1 MRDLAPAR
9 YLLAVLFCLAL
20 AAPAGAQDPDPA
32 GSVQRLIQLREDLAG
47 KLTRQRRAN
56 RLEVLRLH
64 LPAGADSRDVEIT
77 LARTAG
83 EKQQGHAVVPAWN
96 QSTMQEWRAWH
107 HRNGAGAAW
116 RDNHPFPV
124 DFLPAGQ
131 DGHDRRI
138 RVNYR
143 LDKPLAE
150 HLPPGEPN
158 SWWDKFIPVGLA
170 ERRPQTYDLQ
180 LRPIQGGVLV
190 EMILDGGI
198 HWQNKKKKKRKSE
211 AVVRRPIFVRML
223 VPANRFAPVW
233 VSTPTWNGGYHE
245 GDATGLRWADGKLT
259 GELKIYIN
267 SDGWYPW
274 RGSGRKPLE
283 LRFQLDG
290 TLKHHELTGS
300 FQASGDMG
308 QYDGRIRGSGGQ
320 AVAGRFRSTGRL
332 PDSAGQLYGMK
343 LTDFAPVDRQLT
355 PLPAGKL
362 PKGAELAR
370 LADALLRDIRALS
383 LALDNPHLPL
393 AEAIN
398 QSRSASPVWPEQPQA
413 GHLARYVHTAA
424 DWMQA
429 AAESEQMPAARA
441 VSSDSPTLGTV
452 ALAVDDDGQAVL
464 PDTIDPDAWYTVP
477 RWRIVGPFAQR
488 PGTEHNQAVPVECI
502 PADLPMRQD
511 FDRFGARIANAQP
524 QSWRTVQTH
533 TDRIADPK
541 AKAGFYARFRGD
553 LWYASAVVR
562 ADKARLAV
570 LAIEAADHAKCW
582 INGKLV
588 WTGTEKVY
596 RYHSLGRQLVPVQ
609 LAAGQNVILLRVHR
623 DRKPAWVRLAMKF
636 GPLKEPS
643 PLIADGNDPDRVFPA
658 ADPPIAWDIPRG
670 INVAWRREDLGGSSR
685 PTVHD
690 GKVYLTRRPDRLIC
704 LDPSDGQDVFAVR
717 INPLSH
723 LDADAAG
730 RWAQASPAEKNK
742 LIADR
747 ADALGLRRYKDLG
760 DLRLSR
766 PLVTRDGVYAHVG
779 TGALVALDSS
789 GTARWTA
796 RTDLGRAVLYD
807 LGDRIVL
814 EGPVLRSWKLPADMV
829 HLRQGKKTQPVV
841 GVVVIEASTG
851 KVLAR
856 LSMPGEFDDDASF
869 LLPAPRRGASALLTA
884 TGMVVDLGETP
895 KIRGPLLSE
904 LPGPTTETFQAGGQ
918 TIGPRSGRPFA
929 FCAAGGRLFMTTQE
943 QTMALQVWARPDSGP
958 AGYRQLWQS
967 NYEHTGFSSFL
978 APSVATGKYLF
989 KVNPVL
995 ERGPHCPD
1003 PRLELHVQDAA
1014 TGRPLG
1020 RLKPALSRAVQH
1032 RVAPV
1037 IAGDYIY
1044 CTDSGGGSHGG
1055 LPDAGQILV
1064 ATADADLVPLAR
1076 NRVDL
1081 GTGQPPV
1088 FVGSAMILR
1097 SGRAMTCIAVT
1108 DPQGRAYQARVLAET
1123 VLADLGPEPTT
1134 ATPAEVQPAKMPV
1147 WDPKIPIS
1155 PLAPEVGT
1163 DDWLA
1168 AGPFDQVD
1176 PDKLAEM
1183 QDVRIGQTVRMGQAE
1198 HAFQPLGREFTYP
1211 TPPNYVAQYM
1221 LQGTGE
1227 IVPVFSTRL
1236 DPRCCAGPDGAGL
1249 FYTVL
1254 DNNRDRYVVSSVPAK
1269 GIEQWLA
1276 GQEISADKPVHLPA
1290 GRYGW
1295 LIAVGPEHFAWEK
1308 PEILQPIDVRAALEA
1323 KAIQPVDLST
1333 WKVIGPLPADAAP
1346 LKPAELKQMPESVT
1360 VGERKYPAY
1369 SLPADGRTVYL
1380 TALLGL
1386 REGQK
1391 PDAAS
1396 APKTVKIA
1404 TPQRAYAMVEIQAPA
1419 DGYLYLTA
1427 GADWFFRWILDGQ
1440 VVYDRIKAGNGAA
1453 PTEVGAHPVALRLG
1467 KGKHVLVA
1475 EVKPGS
1481 RGWSISAAAGF
1492 STKAPAALSDYH
1504 TASKIQPKAPDPRI
1518 RPAFVEIPHPPTRQ
1532 ARWQNRLARRA
1543 PILVKALKALDAS
1556 ADARKKAEEIRQV
1569 LDQR

>member
-1 MRDLAPAR
+1 MKDLAR
-9 YLLAVLFCLAL
+9 TRCLLLVTCCLAL
-20 AAPAGAQDPDPA
+20 SASAAAQQADPA
-32 GSVQRLIQLREDLAG
+32 ESVQRLIQLRRDLAG
-47 KLTRQRRAN
+47 KLTRQRQAG

-64 LPAGADSRDVEIT
+64 LPEGADSRDVEIT
-77 LARTAG
+77 LARTAAG
-83 EKQQGHAVVPAWN
+83 RQVGHAVVPAWN

-107 HRNGAGAAW
+107 HRNRAGAAW
-116 RDNHPFPV
+116 RDNHRFDV
-124 DFLPAGQ
+124 DFLPGGG
-131 DGHDRRI
+131 DGSSQRI

-143 LDKPLAE
+143 LDTPLAE

-180 LRPIQGGVLV
+180 FSGVAGGVLV

-198 HWQNKKKKKRKSE
+198 HWQQKSKKRKGKS
-211 AVVRRPIFVRML
+211 VVRRPIFVRML
-223 VPANRFAPVW
+223 VPANRFSPVW

-290 TLKHHELTGS
+290 ALKDHELTGT

-308 QYDGRIRGSGGQ
+308 RFDGRIRGTGGQ
-320 AVAGRFRSTGRL
+320 AVTGRFRSTGRL
-332 PDSAGQLYGMK
+332 AESAGQLYGMK
-343 LTDFAPVDRQLT
+343 LTDFASVDNQLT

-362 PKGAELAR
+362 PTGADLAN
-370 LADALLRDIRALS
+370 LAEALLQDIRALS

-393 AEAIN
+393 SEAIN
-398 QSRSASPVWPEQPQA
+398 QCRAARPVWPEQPDEKQLA
-413 GHLARYVHTAA
+413 GYLQTAA
-424 DWMQA
+424 DWMEA
-429 AAESEQMPAARA
+429 AAESQRPPSRA
-441 VSSDSPTLGTV
+441 ISSDSPTLGTT
-452 ALAVDDDGQAVL
+452 ALPAAADGSTPL
-464 PDTIDPDAWYTVP
+464 PDPIDPDAWYTVQ
-477 RWRIVGPFAQR
+477 RWGIIGPFAQR
-488 PGTEHNQAVPVECI
+488 LGTEHNHTGPAECI
-502 PADLPMRQD
+502 PTDLPMRQD
-511 FDRFGARIANAQP
+511 FDRFGARIADAQA
-524 QSWRTVQTH
+524 QTWRTVQTN

-553 LWYASAVVR
+553 LWYATAVVR
-562 ADKARLAV
+562 AEKGREMVLAV
-570 LAIEAADHAKCW
+570 EAADHAKCW

-596 RYHSLGRQLVPVQ
+596 RYHGLGRHLVPVQ
-609 LAAGQNVILLRVHR
+609 LAPGKNVIVLRVHR

-636 GPLKEPS
+636 GSTDAPEPVT
-643 PLIADGNDPDRVFPA
+643 AKGNDPDRVFVA
-658 ADPPIAWDIPRG
+658 ANPPIAWDIPRG
-670 INVAWRREDLGGSSR
+670 INVAWRREEMGGSSR
-685 PTVHD
+685 PVVHD

-704 LDPSDGQDVFAVR
+704 LDPSDGQEIFSARV
-717 INPLSH
+717 NPLAH
-723 LDADAAG
+723 LDADQAA
-730 RWAQASPAEKNK
+730 RWGQASPAERNK
-742 LIADR
+742 MIADR
-747 ADALGLRRYKDLG
+747 AEALGIRRYKDLG

-766 PLVTRDGVYAHVG
+766 PLVTRHGAYAHVG
-779 TGALVALDSS
+779 TGALAAFDRN
-789 GTARWTA
+789 GTARWTT

-814 EGPVLRSWKLPADMV
+814 EGPVLGSWKLPAELA
-829 HLRQGKKTQPVV
+829 HLRQGKKAQPVV
-841 GVVVIEASTG
+841 GVVVLEARTG
-851 KVLAR
+851 QVVSR

-869 LLPAPRRGASALLTA
+869 LLPVPEGSEPALLTA
-884 TGMVVDLGETP
+884 TGMVVNLGRSP
-895 KIRGPLLSE
+895 KIRGPLLAE
-904 LPGPTTETFQAGGQ
+904 LPGPTAETFQAGGQ
-918 TIGPRSGRPFA
+918 TIGPRSGLPFA
-929 FCAAGGRLFMTTQE
+929 FCAAGGRVFMTTQE
-943 QTMALQVWARPDSGP
+943 QTMALQVWARPGSGRP
-958 AGYRQLWQS
+958 GYRQLWQS
-967 NYEHTGFSSFL
+967 NYEHTGFTSFV

-1037 IAGDYIY
+1037 IAGNYIY

-1055 LPDAGQILV
+1055 LSDAGQIVV
-1064 ATADADLVPLAR
+1064 ATADEHLVPLAR

-1081 GTGQPPV
+1081 GTHQAPV

-1097 SGRAMTCIAVT
+1097 SRRALTCIAVT
-1108 DPQGRAYQARVLAET
+1108 DARGRAYQARVLAET
-1123 VLADLGPEPTT
+1123 VLADLGPEPNT
-1134 ATPAEVQPAKMPV
+1134 ATPAEVQPADLPA
-1147 WDPKIPIS
+1147 WDPKLPIS
-1155 PLAPEVGT
+1155 PLVPGVGT

-1168 AGPFDQVD
+1168 AGPFDQVE
-1176 PDKLAEM
+1176 PEKLAAL
-1183 QDVRIGQTVRMGQAE
+1183 QDVRIGRKIRMGQTQ
-1198 HAFQPLGREFTYP
+1198 HAFQPLGREFAYP
-1211 TPPNYVAQYM
+1211 APPNYAAQYM

-1236 DPRCCAGPDGAGL
+1236 DPRCCAGENGTGL

-1254 DNNRDRYVVSSVPAK
+1254 DNNRDRYVVSAVPPK
-1269 GIEQWLA
+1269 GVEQWLA
-1276 GQEISADKPVHLPA
+1276 GQKISSDKPVHLPA
-1290 GRYGW
+1290 GRFGW
-1295 LIAVGPEHFAWEK
+1295 LIAVGPDHFAWEK
-1308 PEILQPIDVRAALEA
+1308 PEILQPIDVSAAIEA

-1346 LKPAELKQMPESVT
+1346 LKPGDLKQIPESVT

-1369 SLPADGRTVYL
+1369 SLPADEHTVYL

-1391 PDAAS
+1391 PNAKT

-1404 TPQRAYAMVEIQAPA
+1404 TPQRAYAMIEIQAPA
-1419 DGYLYLTA
+1419 DGYLYLTT

-1440 VVYDRIKAGNGAA
+1440 VVYDRLKTGNGAA
-1453 PTEVGAHPVALRLG
+1453 PTDLRAHPVALRLG

-1492 STKAPAALSDYH
+1492 STQPPEKLSDYH
-1504 TASKIQPKAPDPRI
+1504 TKSKIQPKAPDPRI
-1518 RPAFVEIPHPPTRQ
+1518 LPAFMEIPHPPTRQ
-1532 ARWQNRLARRA
+1532 ARWQKRLARRA
-1543 PILVKALKALDAS
+1543 PLLVEALEALGDS
-1556 ADARKKAEEIRQV
+1556 AEAGKTAREIQQV